1 MWLFV
6 ILVLFK
12 RKRTMEKTL
21 IVKNN
26 IRIDAPVTRVWE
38 VLTKPEYIRQWDNL
52 PEDFGDYEI
61 HPATIIERP
70 GVSKLSVV
78 EFELNKALRYSLY
91 IPAWEN
97 EHVNNIGYS
106 YSLSVDDNGYTW
118 LGIEIGDFAILT
130 EGDKY
135 YDESFTFGQTASQKI
150 KELAERHD
158 IAL

>member
-1 MWLFV
+1 MS
-6 ILVLFK
+6 K
-12 RKRTMEKTL
+12 SL

-38 VLTKPEYIRQWDNL
+38 VLTKPEYIRQWDAL

-61 HPATIIERP
+61 HPATVIEWP
-70 GVSKLSVV
+70 GTSRLSVIH
-78 EFELNKALRYSLY
+78 FDINKRLHYALN
-91 IPAWEN
+91 IPAWGDISN
-97 EHVNNIGYS
+97 NNIGYTYNIS
-106 YSLSVDDNGYTW
+106 IDDDGHTW

-135 YDESFTFGQTASQKI
+135 YGESVNFGETASQKI
-150 KELAERHD
+150 KALAEKRQ